1 MSYRVTYTTATEPTD
16 LPEGATVEKISLLPV
31 EIGKDSIT
39 PFSLEKS
46 EREDHVAFFWVNG
59 QSKWLDRE
67 QTTQVRDALNELL
80 GESAPVEE
88 WDGHSEP
95 PADVLE
101 TKDKDGDH
109 WFRARNGKWA
119 AYGMQDNGDDW
130 DNPQGGYPAKYGPHT
145 IVRRK

>member
-80 GESAPVEE
+80 GESAPVA
-88 WDGHSEP
+88 WDGRSEP
-95 PADVLE
+95 PAHV
-101 TKDKDGDH
+101 DKTRDRDGDY
-109 WFRARNGKWA
+109 WYRTSDGDWSTFEGEV
-119 AYGMQDNGDDW
+119 YGNNWRDPYG
-130 DNPQGGYPAKYGPHT
+130 PSGYLPHT
-145 IVRRK
+145 IA